1 MTQVFTF
8 IKPLQ
13 IHNISV
19 SLTPC
24 SGENNEMFIY
34 LEGEGVTLRG
44 CTVFFFSSSN
54 KPHML

>member
-8 IKPLQ
+8 IKALK

-24 SGENNEMFIY
+24 SGENNEMFKY

-44 CTVFFFSSSN
+44 CTFFLFSSRN